1 MISNTRIKAVIIDDE
16 VPNLDTL
23 DKIISHFCPDILV
36 VARCQFP
43 EEAVGIVQELKPD
56 IVFLDIKMPVLNGFD
71 FLNRFTS
78 IPFKVVFTT
87 AFSEYA
93 LQAIKYAAFDFILKP
108 IDHEEVSAVAAKLK
122 NSTTPRVVTHVIPN
136 NNMNTNLALP
146 TPDGFSFI
154 EISEILY
161 CRSDN
166 SYTKYILSN
175 GKAILVCRGLRE
187 TTEMLERHGF
197 FRIHQSFLVNARCI
211 RKFNKHTCSILITN
225 GDELPVSTRKKDE
238 FLQFVAKI

>member
-1 MISNTRIKAVIIDDE
+1 
-16 VPNLDTL
+16 
-23 DKIISHFCPDILV
+23 
-36 VARCQFP
+36 
-43 EEAVGIVQELKPD
+43 
-56 IVFLDIKMPVLNGFD
+56 
-71 FLNRFTS
+71 
-78 IPFKVVFTT
+78 
-87 AFSEYA
+87 
-93 LQAIKYAAFDFILKP
+93 
-108 IDHEEVSAVAAKLK
+108 
-122 NSTTPRVVTHVIPN
+122 
-136 NNMNTNLALP
+136 MNTNLALP